1 MAGVLFMK
9 RKDDQL
15 LKSGNFVTGTLDYV
29 LIVDRNYRV
38 LYNNRYDARMTKCDS
53 PLSMAECETSFF
65 EFYPTLKKS
74 ESSFVETMNTGK
86 ITERMNQRHVDREG
100 KVYYTN
106 NITIPIIR
114 GGIIIGAVELVR
126 DITTV
131 DTIGMD
137 DQEKADRSDQ
147 RLNPTFNF
155 DDVLT
160 QDPEMMEIKRMAE
173 LFATTSKPT
182 LIYGETGTG
191 KELLAQSIIVRSG
204 VPADKVVIQNCA
216 AVPVNLLETT
226 LFGSFKG
233 AFTGAERVV
242 GLFELADGGILFLD
256 ELNSIPLSLQAKLL
270 RVLQDGTFRP
280 VGSEKEKRI
289 QVKVIA
295 TVNIDPMKAIDE
307 GILRSDLFYRFSGN
321 LLSIPPLRER
331 KGDILFYTDIFLKQ
345 ACELYE
351 KNDVSLSNELKDF
364 FVEYTWPGNVR
375 EIKHLIESMVSLT
388 SKKELTLK
396 DLPAYLYHRVSGTTI
411 PQETVLR
418 DEPEKL
424 ESLGLTEY
432 LEQVEREC
440 IKNAL
445 IKEDG
450 MLGKAAE
457 RLHIPRQTL
466 SYRIKK
472 LGL

>member
-1 MAGVLFMK
+1 
-9 RKDDQL
+9 
-15 LKSGNFVTGTLDYV
+15 
-29 LIVDRNYRV
+29 
-38 LYNNRYDARMTKCDS
+38 
-53 PLSMAECETSFF
+53 
-65 EFYPTLKKS
+65 
-74 ESSFVETMNTGK
+74 
-86 ITERMNQRHVDREG
+86 
-100 KVYYTN
+100 
-106 NITIPIIR
+106 
-114 GGIIIGAVELVR
+114 
-126 DITTV
+126 
-131 DTIGMD
+131 
-137 DQEKADRSDQ
+137 
-147 RLNPTFNF
+147 
-155 DDVLT
+155 
-160 QDPEMMEIKRMAE
+160 MAE

-280 VGSEKEKRI
+280 VGSEKEKRT

-321 LLSIPPLRER
+321 LLSIPPLRDR
-331 KGDILFYTDIFLKQ
+331 KGDIPFYTDIFLKQ

-351 KNDVSLSNELKDF
+351 KNDVSLSSELIDF
-364 FVEYTWPGNVR
+364 FDEYTWPGNVR

-411 PQETVLR
+411 PQETVLQ
-418 DEPEKL
+418 DEPERL

-466 SYRIKK
+466 SYKMRK
-472 LGL
+472 LGI